1 MRLICGSGPVV
12 IAFLLHR
19 TPAWRRLGTLA
30 DLNILIMDVHKHL
43 ADIARIE
50 PLAAGRAFFEIVGL
64 GLGDA
69 VWIVAFHDLIFGFET
84 QLLAFAGDIVDAVSL
99 SSNRAPG
106 LLTVG

>member
-1 MRLICGSGPVV
+1 MESYSSLRLICGSGPVV

-19 TPAWRRLGTLA
+19 TPARWRLRTFA

-64 GLGDA
+64 GLGSRRLFCSSPFPCRLQA
-69 VWIVAFHDLIFGFET
+69 QRQTALVAPLHFPLD
-84 QLLAFAGDIVDAVSL
+84 
-99 SSNRAPG
+99 N
-106 LLTVG
+106 